1 MRGIVPRKIKGFRDL
16 GPGLNGLK
24 WQILNA
30 ASKVYRSY
38 GFEHWDTPI
47 PEYADCLGKY
57 LPESDTVAEGIYSFQ
72 NPEKEPVLQADGK
85 ELRDEWDHVVMENQF
100 VTLRYDLTAP
110 LARLYAERLWLRHL
124 KEPFQEGK
132 TPYFRRYQFGPVF
145 RYEAKL
151 DPGRFREF
159 WQSDFDSVGA
169 SDPAS
174 DAEACMVLA
183 DAMEAVGLKRGSYLV
198 HVNNRKILKGFL
210 GSLGG
215 DGVGGVG
222 GEDMEQAILRVID
235 KADKI
240 GTAGIE
246 EELGRGRLDQSGAL
260 IPGLQLSG
268 DIIKPIMGFLE
279 KFSGEGK
286 RQDVLVNLDGMTEI
300 GEVGREGINELHK
313 IDQILTRLN
322 FNEERVIFNPTLV
335 RGMAYY
341 TGPVFEVQSLQTY
354 KDDKGRE
361 RRVGSICGGGRY
373 DDLVKNLLGL
383 KVPATGA
390 SIGVDRLAELLTLT
404 NQVPGTLR
412 GPVLVIMFDDQLMV
426 EYQGIA
432 RELRDS
438 GIDVEV
444 YYGSQRGLKKQLAYA
459 DEKNSP
465 IAVLLGEDEF
475 KKGVVTVRD
484 LRLGKEMAAEISD
497 KAEWKKKVQF
507 EVPRSE
513 LLEKIKQMK

>member
-24 WQILNA
+24 WQIINA
-30 ASKVYRSY
+30 AAKVYRAY

-57 LPESDTVAEGIYSFQ
+57 LPDSDTVAEGIYSFQ
-72 NPEKEPVLQADGK
+72 NPEKEPVLQTDGK
-85 ELRDEWDHVVMENQF
+85 EMRDEWDHVVMENRF

-124 KEPFQEGK
+124 KEPFQESK

-159 WQSDFDSVGA
+159 WQSDFDSVGTA
-169 SDPAS
+169 DPAS

-183 DAMEAVGLKRGSYLV
+183 DAMEAVGLKRGSYIV

-210 GSLGG
+210 DSLAE
-215 DGVGGVG
+215 G
-222 GEDMEQAILRVID
+222 GEEMEQAILRVID

-246 EELGRGRLDQSGAL
+246 EELGRGRMDQSGAL
-260 IPGLQLSG
+260 IPGLQLA
-268 DIIKPIMGFLE
+268 DNIIEPIMGFLE

-286 RQDVLVNLDGMTEI
+286 RRDVLGDLEGITEMGPI
-300 GEVGREGINELHK
+300 GREGIDELQK

-322 FNEERVIFNPTLV
+322 FNEERVVFNPTLV

-383 KVPATGA
+383 RVPATGA

-404 NQVPGTLR
+404 NQVSGSLR
-412 GPVLVIMFDDQLMV
+412 GPVVVIMFDDHLMV

-432 RELRDS
+432 RELRDN
-438 GIDVEV
+438 GMDVEV

-465 IAVLLGEDEF
+465 IAILLGEDEL

-484 LRLGKEMAAEISD
+484 LRLGKEMAAEIVD
-497 KAEWKKKVQF
+497 KAEWKKKAQF
-507 EVPRSE
+507 EVPRNE
-513 LLEKIKQMK
+513 LLEKIKQMI

>member
-24 WQILNA
+24 WQIINA

-57 LPESDTVAEGIYSFQ
+57 LPDSDSVAEGVYSFQ
-72 NPEKEPVLQADGK
+72 DPEKEPVLQADGK
-85 ELRDEWDHVVMENQF
+85 EMRDEWDHVVMENQF

-124 KEPFQEGK
+124 KEPFQENK

-145 RYEAKL
+145 RFEAKL

-159 WQSDFDSVGA
+159 WQSDFDSVGTA
-169 SDPAS
+169 DPAS

-210 GSLGG
+210 GSLAG
-215 DGVGGVG
+215 GGVG
-222 GEDMEQAILRVID
+222 GEGMEQAILRVID

-240 GTAGIE
+240 GAAGIE
-246 EELGRGRLDQSGAL
+246 EELGRGRMDQSGAL
-260 IPGLQLSG
+260 IPGLKLAG
-268 DIIKPIMGFLE
+268 DVIKPLMGFLE

-286 RQDVLVNLDGMTEI
+286 RQDVLANLEGMNEMGAI
-300 GEVGREGINELHK
+300 GREGIDELQK
-313 IDQILTRLN
+313 IEQILTRLN
-322 FNEERVIFNPTLV
+322 FDEERVVFSPTLV

-383 KVPATGA
+383 RVPATGA

-412 GPVLVIMFDDQLMV
+412 GRGPVLVIVFDDHLMV

-432 RELRDS
+432 RELRDA
-438 GIDVEV
+438 GMDVEV
-444 YYGSQRGLKKQLAYA
+444 YYGSQRGLKKQLSYA
-459 DEKNSP
+459 DDKNSP
-465 IAVLLGEDEF
+465 IAILLGEDEL

-507 EVPRSE
+507 EVSRSE
-513 LLEKIKQMK
+513 LLEKIRHLI